1 MDHTESAL
9 MKLNKEDF
17 AHLLLDYQGKFTCIL
32 DNLKNYFDEFKA
44 KFTKIEADRL
54 IINIERKS
62 FANEQ
67 YSRKLQK
74 GDSETEPSQKRE
86 DVLSNFEPET
96 VNLSWSKR
104 KSLWDAKHMSSP
116 KYQPRKL
123 GLDFHHKCCLIFI

>member
-67 YSRKLQK
+67 YSWKLQK

-96 VNLSWSKR
+96 VNLS
-104 KSLWDAKHMSSP
+104 
-116 KYQPRKL
+116 
-123 GLDFHHKCCLIFI
+123 